1 MARGLL
7 LVQNVLAAVLAV
19 LQRNQPATKL
29 GDERV
34 RSKPESTLPPE
45 SSRRASWAMSGCAHP

>member
-1 MARGLL
+1 MVDTYFVLMVAQVAWGLL
-7 LVQNVLAAVLAV
+7 LVQNLLAAVLAV

-34 RSKPESTLPPE
+34 R
-45 SSRRASWAMSGCAHP
+45 AHADMVTC